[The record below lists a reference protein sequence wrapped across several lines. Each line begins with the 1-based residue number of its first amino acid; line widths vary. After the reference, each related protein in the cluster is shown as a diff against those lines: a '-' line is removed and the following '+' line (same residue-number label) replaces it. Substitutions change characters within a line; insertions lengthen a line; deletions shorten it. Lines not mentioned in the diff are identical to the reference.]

1 MGAGIFK
8 ELSEFRKTTGCSVQ
22 FGKNA
27 KNVENVKMK
36 IASRVPLVAKRSE
49 GHEGRRQAG
58 PKGLQQKS
66 GPGDF

>member
-1 MGAGIFK
+1 MVLETKRAIRVSQNNRMFGAV
-8 ELSEFRKTTGCSVQ
+8 RKNS
-22 FGKNA
+22 

-36 IASRVPLVAKRSE
+36 VPLVAKQSE

-58 PKGLQQKS
+58 LKGLQQKS